1 MRRMGK
7 TGMTQRCFLD
17 KRINDSYYM
26 FFVDIYAIKSLH
38 DFVYSRAGSTRLEA
52 EAVGNTPFNN
62 PYNTRPPASGKH
74 CGRHITLQVL
84 NCNVPRNGI

>member
-1 MRRMGK
+1 MNK
-7 TGMTQRCFLD
+7 TGITQRCFQD
-17 KRINDSYYM
+17 KRINDSYYT

-38 DFVYSRAGSTRLEA
+38 DFVYSLSQERPLSKLSVIRRSI
-52 EAVGNTPFNN
+52 TPN
-62 PYNTRPPASGKH
+62 NTRPPASGKH